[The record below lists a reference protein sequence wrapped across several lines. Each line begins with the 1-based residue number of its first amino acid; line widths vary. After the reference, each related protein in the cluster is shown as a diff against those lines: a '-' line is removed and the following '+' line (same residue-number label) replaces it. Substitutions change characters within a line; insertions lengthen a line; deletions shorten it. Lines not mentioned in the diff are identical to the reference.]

1 MCGEACAAG
10 RTPPPP
16 PHPATKCAHT
26 AINGRIPER
35 CRVLDH
41 DGLAAPGEFIRP
53 GDVYIN
59 MQRPTN
65 TRDPLPP
72 VV

>member
-1 MCGEACAAG
+1 MCMCACLLG
-10 RTPPPP
+10 MVCIRLRPQP
-16 PHPATKCAHT
+16 
-26 AINGRIPER
+26 GRIPER
-35 CRVLDH
+35 CRVLDR
-41 DGLAAPGEFIRP
+41 DGLASPGEFIRP

-59 MQRPTN
+59 MQRPVN